1 MHSGRVVTIGLLCA
15 GLTAG
20 ALGAMQALPAR
31 AQPTGAADRCAAL
44 TGFKS
49 PGLEITGAK
58 TVAAIPA
65 GTLPRS
71 PFGPEK
77 IGVALPEHCRVE
89 GMINRR
95 KGAGGVEY
103 GIGFALALPTEWNG
117 RFLYQGGGGLNG
129 SIGQPFGIEGAG
141 DVPAL
146 ARGFAV
152 VATDSGHK
160 GEVFDDTFMR
170 DQQAALDFAY
180 HSVGKTT
187 ETGRALATA
196 FYGRAPSKTYS
207 AGCSTGGREG
217 MLAAQSYPLLFDGVV
232 AAAPAMRTGH
242 SNIALDNAA
251 VAFNR
256 VAPKDSQGRP
266 NPPQAFSSADRKL
279 LADAVAGQ
287 CDAQDGLKDDLIF
300 NLRACRFDP
309 GVLQC
314 KGAKSDSCLS
324 PGQVEALRTAFGGP
338 RDARGLPIYTNYP
351 YDLGMIVERPGLS
364 FLPSSAPS
372 PLGPPNLALAFD
384 VEAERARVAADDMQS
399 MTDTAF
405 WTNLSTFYGRGGK
418 IIFYHGA
425 SDPWFS
431 TFDTEDYERRL
442 RAANPGFD
450 SSRYY
455 NVPSMSHCGG
465 GGLDRFDMLGPLV
478 EWVEN
483 GRAPGAIV
491 AKGVAFPG
499 RTRPL
504 CPAPQYA
511 HYRGKGD
518 PQNAANFECRG
529 G

>member
-1 MHSGRVVTIGLLCA
+1 MIALGLLGVGVGMA
-15 GLTAG
+15 
-20 ALGAMQALPAR
+20 ALAMAQGLPAQ
-31 AQPTGAADRCAAL
+31 AQMTGGAQRCAAL
-44 TGFKS
+44 ASVRS
-49 PGLEITGAK
+49 PGLEVTSAK
-58 TVAAIPA
+58 MVATIPA
-65 GTLPRS
+65 GTVQRN

-77 IGVALPEHCRVE
+77 IGVPLPEHCRVE
-89 GMINRR
+89 GTINRR
-95 KGAGGVEY
+95 KGVDGVEY
-103 GIGFALALPTEWNG
+103 GIGFALALPTDWNG

-129 SIGQPFGIEGAG
+129 SIGEPYGIEGAG

-160 GEVFDDTFMR
+160 GAVFDDSFMR

-180 HSVGKTT
+180 HSVGRTT
-187 ETGRALATA
+187 ETGRHLATI
-196 FYGRAPSKTYS
+196 FYGREPSKTYS

-217 MLAAQSYPLLFDGVV
+217 MLAAQSYPLMFDGVV

-242 SNIALDNAA
+242 SNIALANAA
-251 VAFNR
+251 AAFNR
-256 VAPKDSQGRP
+256 VAPKDAEGRP
-266 NPPQAFSSADRKL
+266 IPTQAFSSADRKL
-279 LADAVAGQ
+279 LAGAVAGQ
-287 CDAQDGLKDDLIF
+287 CDALDGLEDDLLF
-300 NLRACRFDP
+300 NLGACRFDP

-314 KGAKSDSCLS
+314 KGAKTDSCLS
-324 PGQVEALRTAFGGP
+324 AGQVDALRTAFGGP
-338 RDARGLPIYTNYP
+338 KDSRGQPIYSAYP
-351 YDLGMIVERPGLS
+351 YDLGLLVERPGIS
-364 FLPSSAPS
+364 FFPTSMPS
-372 PLGPPNLALAFD
+372 PLGPPNLALTLD
-384 VEAERARVAADDMQS
+384 VEAERARVLADDLQS

-431 TFDTEDYERRL
+431 TYDTEDYERRL

-450 SSRYY
+450 SSRFY

-478 EWVEN
+478 DWVEN

-504 CPAPQYA
+504 CPAPQHA
-511 HYRGKGD
+511 HYKGNGD
-518 PQNAANFECRG
+518 PNDAGNFECRG
-529 G
+529 N